1 MRNVY
6 MSRSF
11 NFDNQLAAHETLYT
25 VYPDN
30 HSNRMVNW
38 PPVNFSGNMGS
49 NQIPTSEPSSVF
61 TGGAKNT
68 RKKRCK
74 SLKIKNV
81 NILYK
86 KHNMMSPQKDI
97 RVVKKQLMALT
108 EVSFPPFSRKRTT
121 RHHRTRK
128 PKKATKKSGRKHK
141 KSSKKRKSMKM
152 RGGTT
157 TVGYTSPASQL
168 SSSEL
173 ALANPVPIQR
183 VI

>member
-1 MRNVY
+1 

-11 NFDNQLAAHETLYT
+11 NFDNQQHANETSYT

-30 HSNRMVNW
+30 HGNRMVNW

-61 TGGAKNT
+61 TGGARKT

-74 SLKIKNV
+74 PLKIKNV
-81 NILYK
+81 NVLYK
-86 KHNMMSPQKDI
+86 KNNIMTPQKDI
-97 RVVKKQLMALT
+97 RLVKKQLMALT
-108 EVSFPPFSRKRTT
+108 EVTFPPFSRKRTK
-121 RHHRTRK
+121 RSKTRK
-128 PKKATKKSGRKHK
+128 SKTTKKKSARKHK

-157 TVGYTSPASQL
+157 TVGYSTPSYSL

-173 ALANPVPIQR
+173 ALANPAPFQR

>member
-1 MRNVY
+1 

-11 NFDNQLAAHETLYT
+11 NFDNQLDANETSYT

-30 HSNRMVNW
+30 HGNRMVNW

-61 TGGAKNT
+61 TGGARKT

-74 SLKIKNV
+74 PLKIKNV
-81 NILYK
+81 NVLYK
-86 KHNMMSPQKDI
+86 KHNIMTPQKDI
-97 RVVKKQLMALT
+97 RLVKKQLMALT
-108 EVSFPPFSRKRTT
+108 EVSFPPFSRKRTK
-121 RHHRTRK
+121 RSMTRK
-128 PKKATKKSGRKHK
+128 SKTTKKKSARKHK

-157 TVGYTSPASQL
+157 TVGYSTPVYPL

-173 ALANPVPIQR
+173 ALANPAPFQR

>member
-1 MRNVY
+1 
-6 MSRSF
+6 MSCCNSY
-11 NFDNQLAAHETLYT
+11 NIENQQAAHETSYT

-30 HSNRMVNW
+30 AGNKMINW

-49 NQIPTSEPSSVF
+49 NQIPTSSPSSVF
-61 TGGAKNT
+61 TGGARKT

-74 SLKIKNV
+74 PVKIKNV
-81 NILYK
+81 NVLYK

-97 RVVKKQLMALT
+97 RLVKKQLMALT
-108 EVSFPPFSRKRTT
+108 EVSFPPFSRRRTK
-121 RHHRTRK
+121 H
-128 PKKATKKSGRKHK
+128 KKSKKSKTIKKKSASKNK
-141 KSSKKRKSMKM
+141 KSSKKRKGKKSMKM

-157 TVGYTSPASQL
+157 TVGYTTPASSL

-183 VI
+183 VIG

>member
-1 MRNVY
+1 

-11 NFDNQLAAHETLYT
+11 NFDNQQAAHETSFT

-30 HSNRMVNW
+30 HGNRMVNW

-49 NQIPTSEPSSVF
+49 IQVPKSSPSYSVF
-61 TGGAKNT
+61 TGGARKT

-74 SLKIKNV
+74 PLKIKNV
-81 NILYK
+81 NVLYK

-97 RVVKKQLMALT
+97 RLVKKQLMALT
-108 EVSFPPFSRKRTT
+108 EVSFPPFSRRRTK
-121 RHHRTRK
+121 H
-128 PKKATKKSGRKHK
+128 KKSKKSKTIKKKSARKNK
-141 KSSKKRKSMKM
+141 KSSKKRKGKKSMKM

-157 TVGYTSPASQL
+157 TVGYTTPSSSL

-183 VI
+183 VIG

>member
-1 MRNVY
+1 

-11 NFDNQLAAHETLYT
+11 NFDNQQAAHETSFT

-30 HSNRMVNW
+30 HGNRMVNW
-38 PPVNFSGNMGS
+38 PSVNFSGNMGS
-49 NQIPTSEPSSVF
+49 IQVPTSSPSSVF
-61 TGGAKNT
+61 TGGARKT

-74 SLKIKNV
+74 PLKIKNINV
-81 NILYK
+81 LYN

-97 RVVKKQLMALT
+97 RLVKKQLMALT
-108 EVSFPPFSRKRTT
+108 EVSFPPFSRRRT
-121 RHHRTRK
+121 
-128 PKKATKKSGRKHK
+128 KHK
-141 KSSKKRKSMKM
+141 KSKKSKTTKKKSARKSKKSSKRRKRKSMKM

-157 TVGYTSPASQL
+157 TVGYTTPASSI

-183 VI
+183 VIE